1 MNKNRRSMQGFFF
14 AVLNSS
20 VLPLFFTSF
29 SFALAFLPRSGPMR
43 PAGNWF
49 QMVSA
54 QERLTRTF
62 TRSSHTYTRTE
73 RTEISKTRA
82 GETKREVRVEE
93 STQLGDPFRDVFGG
107 FMGPFGGIQSR
118 QSEGVCVCCVY
129 CVWVHSCFKHGQ
141 NKLGCIFLQNFCN
154 KFVNGFRSVL

>member
-1 MNKNRRSMQGFFF
+1 MFPFRLEACISCF
-14 AVLNSS
+14 
-20 VLPLFFTSF
+20 SF
-29 SFALAFLPRSGPMR
+29 SSLPFFLPSLSFFLCFSGSTSV
-43 PAGNWF
+43 GNWF

-93 STQLGDPFRDVFGG
+93 STQVGGDPFRDVFGG
-107 FMGPFGGIQSR
+107 FLGRESLGPFSSGQGR
-118 QSEGVCVCCVY
+118 QSEGVCVCLCVLIAGLKEY
-129 CVWVHSCFKHGQ
+129 
-141 NKLGCIFLQNFCN
+141 
-154 KFVNGFRSVL
+154 FRC

>member
-1 MNKNRRSMQGFFF
+1 MGAHKGLEVAGS
-14 AVLNSS
+14 
-20 VLPLFFTSF
+20 LPLGVCPAGSFLTSF
-29 SFALAFLPRSGPMR
+29 PSSHSLC

-73 RTEISKTRA
+73 RTEISKTRG

-93 STQLGDPFRDVFGG
+93 STQVGGDPFPAVFGDFLG
-107 FMGPFGGIQSR
+107 RERLGSFGSITRQQEGEQGPA
-118 QSEGVCVCCVY
+118 GVLTGRSGVL
-129 CVWVHSCFKHGQ
+129 S
-141 NKLGCIFLQNFCN
+141 LGTGRGRLL
-154 KFVNGFRSVL
+154 V